1 MEKGL
6 ETATLNLVRAIGQS
20 EVYKQYEACAKNL
33 DQFPGVLEK
42 IAEFRR
48 ATIAQYHNPDN
59 SDLLGSSDKILEDYS
74 EIQKIP
80 EVNAFLEAED
90 ALVRALQQINSQ
102 IAGAVDMKVPN
113 L

>member
-6 ETATLNLVRAIGQS
+6 EAATEALVDAISRS
-20 EVYKQYEACAKNL
+20 EVYRNYEACASRL
-33 DQFPGVLEK
+33 DKFPGVAEK
-42 IAEFRR
+42 IADFRR
-48 ATIAQYHNPDN
+48 TTIDSYHDPDN

-90 ALVRALQQINSQ
+90 ALVRALQQINTQ
-102 IAGAVDMKVPN
+102 IVGAVDMKIPN